1 MVNPIRFKIFMN
13 DNPKR
18 IIVPRKLNRAV
29 APFNMSK
36 SKINIIEVTKRVGMK
51 NINKSAITIPAKYE
65 VDLIPMKFK
74 RYFNLSSLSVTDVI
88 RYIPGVKAIARA
100 TRKGKANPNIYVL
113 ILPVESY

>member
-1 MVNPIRFKIFMN
+1 MVNPIRFKIFIN
-13 DNPKR
+13 EKPKR
-18 IIVPRKLNRAV
+18 IIVPRKLNMAV

-36 SKINIIEVTKRVGMK
+36 SKINMIEVTKRVGMK

-88 RYIPGVKAIARA
+88 RYIPGVKAITRA
-100 TRKGKANPNIYVL
+100 TRKGKAIANINVL
-113 ILPVESY
+113 ILPV

>member
-1 MVNPIRFKIFMN
+1 MVNPIRFKIFIN
-13 DNPKR
+13 EKPKR
-18 IIVPRKLNRAV
+18 IIVPRKLNMAV

-36 SKINIIEVTKRVGMK
+36 SKINMIEVTKRVGMK

-88 RYIPGVKAIARA
+88 RYIPGVKAITRA
-100 TRKGKANPNIYVL
+100 TRKGKAIANINVL

>member
-1 MVNPIRFKIFMN
+1 MVNPIRFKIFIN
-13 DNPKR
+13 ENPKR

-36 SKINIIEVTKRVGMK
+36 SIIKMIEVTKRVGMK
-51 NINKSAITIPAKYE
+51 NINKSAMTIPAKYE
-65 VDLIPMKFK
+65 VDPIPMKFK

-88 RYIPGVKAIARA
+88 RYIPGVKAITRA
-100 TRKGKANPNIYVL
+100 TRNGKAIANINVL